1 MAGRKK
7 TNGKKKT
14 MGKKRV
20 ARTGAKKFGNTAF
33 GKKVMAKK
41 RRK

>member
-20 ARTGAKKFGNTAF
+20 AKAGAKKFGNTAF
-33 GKKVMAKK
+33 GKKVMK

>member
-20 ARTGAKKFGNTAF
+20 AKSGAKKFGNTAF
-33 GKKVMAKK
+33 GKKVMK